1 MCTRAIFYTCNFC
14 QGINNHE
21 WWIFLIQFFFKSL
34 LSFEHEPDRIER
46 WTQDPCNDLPKICHP
61 RSFEVKFSGGFEI
74 LIAHHPISPFS
85 LFSFFFFSPSL
96 HFFHSW
102 KACIDHKRARTYTW
116 RNLDGTQH
124 VYKIMRSTVYPGYL
138 RNRHKFIA
146 IALLVEFPGN
156 RIGKHRFPFLIVEG
170 NARSRIKL
178 MAVSH
183 DENSWFFTMKNKFKS
198 AGNCVEFVRAQ
209 SSESSFKF
217 FLYLFVYLFIYI
229 YFDPIH
235 TVWWIQFLIFQRRN
249 GHFVLVKRRLT
260 IGQAGSWIPPVSINF
275 RSH

>member
-1 MCTRAIFYTCNFC
+1 MD
-14 QGINNHE
+14 
-21 WWIFLIQFFFKSL
+21 FFNSIL
-34 LSFEHEPDRIER
+34 L
-46 WTQDPCNDLPKICHP
+46 Q
-61 RSFEVKFSGGFEI
+61 
-74 LIAHHPISPFS
+74 ISPFLRTRTRS
-85 LFSFFFFSPSL
+85 NRAMNTGSMQWSAKNLSPAFIRGEILWWLWNFDRPSSNLAFFPFFLFFSPPLSI
-96 HFFHSW
+96 FFHGW

>member
-1 MCTRAIFYTCNFC
+1 MICQKSVTRVHSRWNSLVALKFWSPIIQSRLFPF
-14 QGINNHE
+14 
-21 WWIFLIQFFFKSL
+21 FL
-34 LSFEHEPDRIER
+34 
-46 WTQDPCNDLPKICHP
+46 
-61 RSFEVKFSGGFEI
+61 
-74 LIAHHPISPFS
+74 
-85 LFSFFFFSPSL
+85 FFFSPPLSI
-96 HFFHSW
+96 FFHGW

-198 AGNCVEFVRAQ
+198 AGNCVEFVRDTPRTIFGIILQ
-209 SSESSFKF
+209 
-217 FLYLFVYLFIYI
+217 I
-229 YFDPIH
+229 
-235 TVWWIQFLIFQRRN
+235 FLIFIPIFIYLYLLRSDSHRMMN
-249 GHFVLVKRRLT
+249 T
-260 IGQAGSWIPPVSINF
+260 ISHISTKERSF
-275 RSH
+275 RSR

>member
-1 MCTRAIFYTCNFC
+1 MD
-14 QGINNHE
+14 
-21 WWIFLIQFFFKSL
+21 FFNSIL
-34 LSFEHEPDRIER
+34 L
-46 WTQDPCNDLPKICHP
+46 Q
-61 RSFEVKFSGGFEI
+61 
-74 LIAHHPISPFS
+74 ISPFLRTRTRS
-85 LFSFFFFSPSL
+85 NRAMNTGSMQWSAKNLSPAFIRGEILWWLWNFDRPSSNLAFFPFFLFFSPPLSI
-96 HFFHSW
+96 FFHGW

-198 AGNCVEFVRAQ
+198 AGNCVEFVRDAHNLRNHP
-209 SSESSFKF
+209 SNFSYIYS
-217 FLYLFVYLFIYI
+217 YIYLFIFTSIRFIPYDEYNFS
-229 YFDPIH
+229 YFNEG
-235 TVWWIQFLIFQRRN
+235 TVISFSLKE
-249 GHFVLVKRRLT
+249 G
-260 IGQAGSWIPPVSINF
+260 
-275 RSH
+275 

>member
-1 MCTRAIFYTCNFC
+1 MD
-14 QGINNHE
+14 
-21 WWIFLIQFFFKSL
+21 FFNSIL
-34 LSFEHEPDRIER
+34 L
-46 WTQDPCNDLPKICHP
+46 Q
-61 RSFEVKFSGGFEI
+61 
-74 LIAHHPISPFS
+74 ISPFLRTRTRSNRAMNTARIHAMICQKSVTRVHLRWNS
-85 LFSFFFFSPSL
+85 LVALKFWSPIIQSRLFPFFLFFFSPPLSI
-96 HFFHSW
+96 FFHGW

>member
-1 MCTRAIFYTCNFC
+1 MICQKSVTRVHSRWNSLVALKFWSPIIQSRLFPF
-14 QGINNHE
+14 
-21 WWIFLIQFFFKSL
+21 FL
-34 LSFEHEPDRIER
+34 
-46 WTQDPCNDLPKICHP
+46 
-61 RSFEVKFSGGFEI
+61 
-74 LIAHHPISPFS
+74 
-85 LFSFFFFSPSL
+85 FFFSPPLSI
-96 HFFHSW
+96 FFHGW

-198 AGNCVEFVRAQ
+198 AGNCVEFVRDTPRTIFGIILQ
-209 SSESSFKF
+209 
-217 FLYLFVYLFIYI
+217 I
-229 YFDPIH
+229 
-235 TVWWIQFLIFQRRN
+235 FLIFIPIFIYLYLLRSDSYRMMN
-249 GHFVLVKRRLT
+249 T
-260 IGQAGSWIPPVSINF
+260 ISHISTKERSF
-275 RSH
+275 RSR

>member
-46 WTQDPCNDLPKICHP
+46 WTQRGSMQWSAKNLSPAFI
-61 RSFEVKFSGGFEI
+61 RGEI
-74 LIAHHPISPFS
+74 LWWLWNFDRPSSNLAFFPFF
-85 LFSFFFFSPSL
+85 LFFSPPLSI
-96 HFFHSW
+96 FFHGW

-198 AGNCVEFVRAQ
+198 AGNCVEFVRDAHNLRNHP
-209 SSESSFKF
+209 SNFSYIYS
-217 FLYLFVYLFIYI
+217 YIYLFIFTSIRFIPYDEYNFS
-229 YFDPIH
+229 YFNEG
-235 TVWWIQFLIFQRRN
+235 TVISFSLKE
-249 GHFVLVKRRLT
+249 G
-260 IGQAGSWIPPVSINF
+260 
-275 RSH
+275 